1 MKGWDEVFYTALK
14 QEDTV
19 LGRTYY
25 AFNGQTRGY

>member
-1 MKGWDEVFYTALK
+1 MKGWDEVFYAALK